1 MTILIIGM
9 AIVSI
14 ALGAAGA
21 LWAQDYWRQRKAPR
35 ELKPILDWRPTL
47 RMDARA
53 TAQAEVSEDDNV
65 PANWT
70 LQTEEIR
77 LVESVGGY
85 PHVEIR
91 WRPATRREVRDFVST
106 YQRIKADEIKERMNK
121 LYASDVNVGYLDAV
135 KTDGGRRVLSLTD
148 NDRGTGNHIATSASE
163 EEPGAA
169 PLIPEVARDPEGGSH
184 LDERGI
190 EPESSGEHVVH
201 VEPPPIAAS

>member
-9 AIVSI
+9 AVVSI

-53 TAQAEVSEDDNV
+53 TAQDELSEDDNV

-121 LYASDVNVGYLDAV
+121 LYASDVNVGCFDVLKA
-135 KTDGGRRVLSLTD
+135 DGAGRVLSLTD
-148 NDRGTGNHIATSASE
+148 KDRESQNHIETSAG
-163 EEPGAA
+163 EEPG
-169 PLIPEVARDPEGGSH
+169 EAREMYSH
-184 LDERGI
+184 T
-190 EPESSGEHVVH
+190 H
-201 VEPPPIAAS
+201 

>member
-1 MTILIIGM
+1 MAIFIIGI
-9 AIVSI
+9 AVVSI

-21 LWAQDYWRQRKAPR
+21 LWGQDYWRQRKAPR

-53 TAQAEVSEDDNV
+53 TAELSEDDNV

-106 YQRIKADEIKERMNK
+106 YQRVRAEEIKERMNK
-121 LYASDVNVGYLDAV
+121 LYVSEVNVGHLDAL
-135 KTDGGRRVLSLTD
+135 KADGGGRVLSSAD
-148 NDRGTGNHIATSASE
+148 KDKGT
-163 EEPGAA
+163 
-169 PLIPEVARDPEGGSH
+169 
-184 LDERGI
+184 
-190 EPESSGEHVVH
+190 
-201 VEPPPIAAS
+201 

>member
-9 AIVSI
+9 ALVSI
-14 ALGAAGA
+14 ALGAIGTV
-21 LWAQDYWRQRKAPR
+21 WAQDYWRQRKAPR

-53 TAQAEVSEDDNV
+53 TAQAELSEDDNV

-106 YQRIKADEIKERMNK
+106 YQRIRADEIKERMNK
-121 LYASDVNVGYLDAV
+121 LYASDVNVGYFDAL
-135 KTDGGRRVLSLTD
+135 KADSSGRVLSLTD
-148 NDRGTGNHIATSASE
+148 KDRETGNHIETSAAE
-163 EEPGAA
+163 ELAEA
-169 PLIPEVARDPEGGSH
+169 PAIY
-184 LDERGI
+184 
-190 EPESSGEHVVH
+190 
-201 VEPPPIAAS
+201 PPTH

>member
-1 MTILIIGM
+1 MTILIIGI
-9 AIVSI
+9 AVASI

-21 LWAQDYWRQRKAPR
+21 VWVQDYWRQRKAPR

-53 TAQAEVSEDDNV
+53 AAEAELSENDNV

-106 YQRIKADEIKERMNK
+106 YQRIRADEIKERMNK
-121 LYASDVNVGYLDAV
+121 LYASDVNVGYFDAL
-135 KTDGGRRVLSLTD
+135 KADGGGRVLSLTD
-148 NDRGTGNHIATSASE
+148 KDRGTGDHMDTSASE
-163 EEPGAA
+163 EPG
-169 PLIPEVARDPEGGSH
+169 EARAITH
-184 LDERGI
+184 
-190 EPESSGEHVVH
+190 
-201 VEPPPIAAS
+201 

>member
-9 AIVSI
+9 AVVSI

-21 LWAQDYWRQRKAPR
+21 LWAQDYWRQRQAPR

-53 TAQAEVSEDDNV
+53 TAQAELSEDDNV

-121 LYASDVNVGYLDAV
+121 LYASDVNVGCFDVLKA
-135 KTDGGRRVLSLTD
+135 DGGGRVLSLTD
-148 NDRGTGNHIATSASE
+148 KDRGSGDHIETSAG
-163 EEPGAA
+163 EEPG
-169 PLIPEVARDPEGGSH
+169 EAREMYSH
-184 LDERGI
+184 T
-190 EPESSGEHVVH
+190 H
-201 VEPPPIAAS
+201 